1 MPIPVS
7 KVRVHGRNYSIETVD
22 NLMFD
27 GEPQLGLCDAT
38 QHTIQIMSGPDA
50 VMADTMFHELIHAAN
65 PELTEEQVLSIERS
79 MFAILAD
86 NPKLTR
92 WMLKKR

>member
-27 GEPQLGLCDAT
+27 GEPQLGLCDVT

-50 VMADTMFHELIHAAN
+50 VMADTMFRAN
-65 PELTEEQVLSIERS
+65 PCS
-79 MFAILAD
+79 
-86 NPKLTR
+86 
-92 WMLKKR
+92 